1 MKYAILVGDGMAD
14 DPVEA
19 LDGRTPLEV
28 AETPHMDA
36 LAQDASLM
44 GLVRTIP
51 VGFTS
56 GSDIGHLSILGYD
69 PNVYFTGRA
78 PIEAASQGIDLGPN
92 DVAIRCNLVT
102 LADRNG
108 ETILVDHSGGH
119 LTAKQA
125 EPLVKALKRELERDG
140 IELHQ
145 GVGYRHLIVWRDG
158 ADLMND
164 LQFVGPH
171 DIPGESIDPHLP
183 QPSDAEGARAVLEL
197 MDRGRDVL
205 AELDHATAANAIW
218 LWGAGPSPSLP
229 RIPER
234 FGLEGAVISA
244 VDIVRG
250 LGALAGLDII
260 DVPGMTGYV
269 DTNYEGKAQA
279 ALDVLDEGDD
289 LVLVHV
295 EAPDEVSHEGDVDKK
310 LQAIQDFDARI
321 VGPIVAG
328 LAEFKDHAILV
339 MPDHPTSLTTRVHTA
354 DPVPFVL
361 KRSDA
366 SFAAGADAYH
376 EEAARSTGIV
386 IDQGHR
392 LMDRLFAVRRRG

>member
-36 LAQDASLM
+36 LAQEASLV

-51 VGFTS
+51 DGFTS

-78 PIEAASQGIDLGPN
+78 PIEAASQGIDLGPD

-102 LADRNG
+102 LDDRDG
-108 ETILVDHSGGH
+108 TTVMVDHSGGH
-119 LTAKQA
+119 LNAQQA
-125 EPLVKALKRELERDG
+125 EPLVKALKDALERDG
-140 IELHQ
+140 IELFQ
-145 GVGYRHLIVWRDG
+145 GVGYRHLLVWRDG

-164 LQFVGPH
+164 LEFVGPH
-171 DIPGESIDPHLP
+171 DIPGQPIEQHLP
-183 QPSDAEGARAVLEL
+183 QPADADGARALREL
-197 MDRGRDVL
+197 MDRGREVL
-205 AELDHATAANAIW
+205 ADLDHDTAANAVW

-229 RIPER
+229 TIPER
-234 FGLEGAVISA
+234 FGLEGSVISA

-250 LGALAGLDII
+250 LGALAGLAIV

-279 ALDVLDEGDD
+279 ALDLLHEGDD
-289 LVLVHV
+289 LVLVHI

-321 VGPIVAG
+321 VGPIVDG
-328 LAEFKDHAILV
+328 LADFKDHAVLV

-354 DPVPFVL
+354 DPVPFIL

-366 SFAAGADAYH
+366 SFAAGAGAYH
-376 EEAARSTGIV
+376 EVAARGTGIL
-386 IDQGHR
+386 IERGQTLMER
-392 LMDRLFAVRRRG
+392 LMAV

>member
-14 DPVEA
+14 DPVDA

-28 AETPHMDA
+28 AETPRMDA
-36 LAQDASLM
+36 LARDASLM

-51 VGFTS
+51 EGFTS

-69 PNVYFTGRA
+69 PTVYFTGRA
-78 PIEAASQGIDLGPN
+78 PIEAASQGIDLGPD

-102 LADRNG
+102 LDERDG
-108 ETILVDHSGGH
+108 QTVMVDHSGGH
-119 LTAKQA
+119 ITAKRA

-145 GVGYRHLIVWRDG
+145 GVGYRHLLVWRGG
-158 ADLMND
+158 ADLMRD
-164 LQFVGPH
+164 LAFVGPH
-171 DIPGESIDPHLP
+171 DIPGESIGSHLP
-183 QPSDAEGARAVLEL
+183 QPSDSEGARALREL
-197 MDRGRDVL
+197 MDRGREVL
-205 AELDHATAANAIW
+205 AELDHDTAANAIW

-229 RIPER
+229 TIPER
-234 FGLEGAVISA
+234 FGLEGSVISA

-269 DTNYEGKAQA
+269 DTNYEAKAGG
-279 ALDVLDEGDD
+279 ALEVLHEGDD

-321 VGPIVAG
+321 VGPIVDG
-328 LAEFKDHAILV
+328 LAAFKDCAVLV
-339 MPDHPTSLTTRVHTA
+339 LPDHPTSLTTRVHTA

-361 KRSDA
+361 QRSDA
-366 SFAAGADAYH
+366 SFALGAEAYH
-376 EEAARSTGIV
+376 EQAARGTGIF
-386 IDQGHR
+386 IERGHTLMER
-392 LMDRLFAVRRRG
+392 LMAV